1 MNHLQDLFL
10 SQFDLPVRKHI
21 IEYCKQISEKKYDVY
36 ILLARKAAC
45 FISVLESLGL
55 VSLDGVIVSDRVQEY
70 NPEWLKGKRVAII
83 DDTIISGSSIYKLIK
98 KLESFGVSDVFVHAF
113 CIDSYWFV
121 EDLLCNKDKEY
132 LMPPYMKLDH
142 ASCIRFC
149 RQIVSALSII
159 PRPYNIDFP
168 TYEIKRL
175 SKSSYSAIIND
186 EKWKVVDTSTTL
198 QRQNGVETYSLNF
211 KRDLLKEFY
220 HVIGS
225 DFSDVL
231 FVKIRLFSRIWVDG
245 RDISTKRYI
254 TRVVPYVMFNPVN
267 VKMVDLLVDAICH
280 AENIY
285 DDSLKNHLGTN
296 CGKMLFIQ
304 YYFSEV
310 LLRWWIK
317 YTEGFLCKG
326 LEPKRNSRSLNLLFS
341 PQIIEFISNFTF
353 SRSIKTISGE
363 ESEMFFSEN
372 IPYSGKDVSVNPLI
386 ITNSL
391 TQKFLDLYY
400 EKELESRRIV
410 HEKGKSAFVDQ
421 TYAEYVDRLEDGISL
436 IKLKKQIS
444 DYVENSTDANLF
456 LSTFLDNAIDTGI
469 IVPITVTKKD
479 RIYRGYRHGEEVIW
493 GDINDKM
500 MAFYFETIFGKNGSV
515 PKLWFEK
522 LLVLF
527 LKIGLRR
534 KLLSEFPYNTP
545 KNEKMRLIGIR
556 SYLYGQITV
565 TYDYMPNESINFNP
579 VLDNETSGYW
589 TSRRLEDIGVLTA
602 NKKKGYS
609 LCFDKMVSR
618 IYEEKKRPNETSDLD
633 SRQLREVKNIAEVFQ
648 LCYKNK
654 YINDK
659 DLVLLTSCVSIED
672 NLSSIIAE
680 LFIYRKNIDVYLHRI
695 NNTLADGMISID
707 FLTSLRQ
714 VKKSILWTAI
724 NSGKEKYLDFKQGL
738 GLNTIHEI
746 EEKLAETNSFAGR
759 AWTDYWAMET
769 ELVENRDEN
778 LIEVHRR
785 AGILL
790 VDILQVMTCMHLL
803 FHELVV
809 RNGAFKQIDDEYK
822 DVLEEI
828 KELKAKQKSAN
839 NKSFEKD
846 IKEKI
851 KKRDSL
857 SRKKEYWDSYYQES
871 LDQVE
876 SSIERLSLTG
886 DERLR
891 GNTLYQFISS
901 GDLSVVPEERI
912 CQDIKLTVSYLSS
925 MKDEASQLF
934 QDYSLIIPQ
943 WGKAPNSVLYK
954 SLISVNYMDIG
965 DEERE
970 DLERLLNIEL
980 LAFEREEYCGVKNA
994 KTVAKLS
1001 ISNTPLTKS
1010 SFIIGGRGQWCEER
1024 MLWLAGRILTSCQN
1038 AGKDVSITLSPS
1050 LQGKGVRAY
1059 YNDKTQK
1066 FDSLRG
1072 GIADMLPANSK
1083 KRCVMISTG
1092 DQEYNIDSCR
1102 TVLAA
1107 KLNGTIIIEKNE
1119 EVSSP
1124 FSHQLKESMV
1134 NKKVFISYSRRDY
1147 EYKERLKMHLKQLGA
1162 FNILDSWSCEE
1173 INEDKWDDQIQREL
1187 SDSAVVVYM
1196 LSADFF
1202 CSPYILSKEVENV
1215 MTESSNKK
1223 VLCVIVKDFVGL
1235 DTIEEYIRN
1244 VCVKINPTIK
1254 AVLKLK
1260 NFQYLPYGEW
1270 KDGLSGD
1277 IIQKIVCL
1285 ANYSNK
1291 TGNHIDT
1298 AYAQIAERVMKL
1310 LEK

>member
-21 IEYCKQISEKKYDVY
+21 IEYCKQISDKRYDVY

-70 NPEWLKGKRVAII
+70 DSKWLKGKQVAII
-83 DDTIISGSSIYKLIK
+83 DDTIISGSTIYKLVK
-98 KLESFGVSDVFVHAF
+98 KLESFGVSNVSVHAF

-121 EDLLCNKDKEY
+121 EDLLCSKEKEY

-175 SKSSYSAIIND
+175 SKSSYNAIIND

-231 FVKIRLFSRIWVDG
+231 FVKIRLFSRIWVEG

-267 VKMVDLLVDAICH
+267 IKMVDFLVDAICH

-285 DDSLKNHLGTN
+285 DDSLKNYLSTS

-310 LLRWWIK
+310 LLRWWVK
-317 YTEGFLCKG
+317 YTEGFLCKE
-326 LEPKRNSRSLNLLFS
+326 LAPQRNSRSLNLLFS
-341 PQIIEFISNFTF
+341 PQILEFISHFTF

-363 ESEMFFSEN
+363 ESDMFFYED
-372 IPYSGKDVSVNPLI
+372 IPYSGKDEPVNPLI
-386 ITNSL
+386 ITNNL

-400 EKELESRRIV
+400 EKELEARRIV
-410 HEKGKSAFVDQ
+410 HEKGKLAFVDQ

-436 IKLKKQIS
+436 IILKKQIS
-444 DYVENSTDANLF
+444 DYVGNSTDANLF

-469 IVPITVTKKD
+469 IVPITITKKD

-545 KNEKMRLIGIR
+545 KNEKTRLIGIR

-565 TYDYMPNESINFNP
+565 TYDYLPNESINFNP

-589 TSRRLEDIGVLTA
+589 TSRRLEDIGVLKTD
-602 NKKKGYS
+602 KKKGYG

-618 IYEEKKRPNETSDLD
+618 VYEEKKKADETSDLD
-633 SRQLREVKNIAEVFQ
+633 SRQLREVKNISEVFK

-659 DLVLLTSCVSIED
+659 NLVLLTSCVSIED

-680 LFIYRKNIDVYLHRI
+680 LFIYRKNIDVYLHCI

-707 FLTSLRQ
+707 FLASLRQ
-714 VKKSILWTAI
+714 AKNNILWTAI
-724 NSGKEKYLDFKQGL
+724 NSGKEKYLDFKQGV

-746 EEKLAETNSFAGR
+746 EGKLAETNSFAER

-778 LIEVHRR
+778 LIDVHRR

-803 FHELVV
+803 IHEIAV
-809 RNGAFKQIDDEYK
+809 RKGAFKQIDEEYK
-822 DVLEEI
+822 VVLDEI
-828 KELKAKQKSAN
+828 KELKAKQKSSN
-839 NKSFEKD
+839 IKLFEKT
-846 IKEKI
+846 IKEKT
-851 KKRDSL
+851 KKRYAL
-857 SRKKEYWDSYYQES
+857 SRKKEYWDSYYRES

-876 SSIERLSLTG
+876 LSIARLSLMG

-891 GNTLYQFISS
+891 GNDLYQFISS
-901 GDLSVVPEERI
+901 GDLRSVSEETI
-912 CQDIKLTVSYLSS
+912 YQDIKLTVSCLSN
-925 MKDEASQLF
+925 MKNEASQLF

-965 DEERE
+965 DEETE

-994 KTVAKLS
+994 KTVAKLYITNS
-1001 ISNTPLTKS
+1001 KLAKS

-1024 MLWLAGRILTSCQN
+1024 MLWLAGRILTSCKN
-1038 AGKDVSITLSPS
+1038 AGKDVSITLSPL
-1050 LQGKGVRAY
+1050 LQGKSVRAY

-1066 FDSLRG
+1066 FDILRG
-1072 GIADMLPANSK
+1072 GVADMLPANSK
-1083 KRCVMISTG
+1083 KGCVMIFTG
-1092 DQEYNIDSCR
+1092 NQEYDIDKFR
-1102 TVLAA
+1102 AVLGE
-1107 KLNGTIIIEKNE
+1107 KLNGTIVIDNNKDA
-1119 EVSSP
+1119 SSP
-1124 FSHQLKESMV
+1124 FNLQLKESMAK
-1134 NKKVFISYSRRDY
+1134 KKVFISYSRQDY
-1147 EYKERLKMHLKQLGA
+1147 KFKERLKKHLKQLGV
-1162 FNILDSWSCEE
+1162 FNILDSWSCED
-1173 INEDKWDDQIQREL
+1173 INEDKWDEQIQREL

-1215 MTESSNKK
+1215 MTGPSNKK

-1235 DTIEEYIRN
+1235 DRIEEHIKN

-1260 NFQYLPYGEW
+1260 GFQYLPYGEW
-1270 KDGLSGD
+1270 KDAPSGD
-1277 IIQKIVCL
+1277 IIQEIVCL

-1298 AYAQIAERVMKL
+1298 AYAQIAERIMKL
-1310 LEK
+1310 IAS